1 MKVVVEERER
11 QRERER
17 EIGRGKWGKLVPQRM
32 KKTNFFLLDLYL
44 WYDNF
49 HHVLRGILT
58 GETYFY
64 GFFITL
70 FFLFISINEIG
81 VLQFAACE

>member
-1 MKVVVEERER
+1 ME
-11 QRERER
+11 
-17 EIGRGKWGKLVPQRM
+17 EIGTSEHEKNV
-32 KKTNFFLLDLYL
+32 FFLLDLYL

-64 GFFITL
+64 V
-70 FFLFISINEIG
+70 FFLLLYFSF
-81 VLQFAACE
+81 L